1 MHIIS
6 KKRFVE
12 AADNHPNQRTAI
24 MDIYRVL
31 KAAKF
36 KSPEEMRN
44 VFPTLDNFKYKDRW
58 KVIDIGGNHLRLIA
72 YIQFSQNRMYVK
84 YILTHADYDKLSE
97 RGAKGEL

>member
-12 AADNHPNQRTAI
+12 AATKYPNQRTAI
-24 MDIYRVL
+24 MDMYRVL

-36 KSPEEMRN
+36 ATPKEMRN
-44 VFPTLDNFKYKDRW
+44 VFPTLDNFQYKNKW

-84 YILTHADYDKLSE
+84 YILTHTEYDRLTE
-97 RGAKGEL
+97 RGARGEL